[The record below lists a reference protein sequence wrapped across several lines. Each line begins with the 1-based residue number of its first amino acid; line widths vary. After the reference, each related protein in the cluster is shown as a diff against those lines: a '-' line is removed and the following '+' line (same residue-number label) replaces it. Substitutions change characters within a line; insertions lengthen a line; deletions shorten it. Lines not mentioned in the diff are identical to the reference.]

1 MRAVLRTDGGA
12 RGNPGPGGAGFVLE
26 DVSGGLIASGGKFL
40 GEVTNN
46 VAEYEALL
54 WGLRVA
60 AERGVSHLT
69 VYSDSELLVKQMNGV
84 YRCKHPNMIP
94 LYKQAKALVKRFD
107 STDIQH
113 VRREQNA
120 DADRLANEAMD
131 ARDFVGTVREDVD
144 RPAQGTLFG

>member
-26 DVSGGLIASGGKFL
+26 DAAGGRIATGGKFL
-40 GEVTNN
+40 GQVTNN

-60 AERGVSHLT
+60 ADRGVSQLT
-69 VYSDSELLVKQMNGV
+69 VFSDSELLVKQMNGI

-94 LYKQAKALVKRFD
+94 LFKQAQALVKRFD
-107 STDIQH
+107 SVAIEH

-120 DADRLANEAMD
+120 DADQLANEAMD
-131 ARDFVGTVREDVD
+131 ARDFVGTERDDVD
-144 RPAQGTLFG
+144 SPSQGTLFG

>member
-1 MRAVLRTDGGA
+1 MKAVLRTDGGA

-26 DVSGGLIASGGKFL
+26 DVSGTRIACGGKFL
-40 GEVTNN
+40 GTVTNN

-60 AERGVSHLT
+60 ADSAVTHLT
-69 VYSDSELLVKQMNGV
+69 VYSDSELLVKQMNGI

-94 LYKQAKALVKRFD
+94 LYKQAQTLVKRFD
-107 STDIQH
+107 SVAIEH

-120 DADRLANEAMD
+120 DADQLANEAMD
-131 ARDFVGTVREDVD
+131 ARDFVGTVRDD
-144 RPAQGTLFG
+144 SDCPSQGTLFG